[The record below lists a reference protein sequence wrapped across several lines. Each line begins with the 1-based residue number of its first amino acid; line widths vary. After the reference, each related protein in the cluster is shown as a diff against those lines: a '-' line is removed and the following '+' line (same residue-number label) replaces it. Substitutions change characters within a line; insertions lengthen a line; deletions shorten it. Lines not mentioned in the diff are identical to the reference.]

1 MEGSGVHIRWMSVE
15 NAMTKEVTCVK
26 SSERVRDAWLILM
39 EKDIS
44 GAPVLD
50 ESGALVGVL
59 SVTDIYRAIVDRVLK
74 AKALREATRKIEDPA
89 EEDKE
94 ELREMSLAIRAV
106 NELAVSALLPKE
118 QKLFVLGPFDSV
130 ERAIRLM
137 AENNVNRLPVVKDGR
152 VIGIITRQD
161 IIHIVS
167 RVR

>member
-1 MEGSGVHIRWMSVE
+1 MSVE

>member
-137 AENNVNRLPVVKDGR
+137 AEHNVNRLPVVKDGR

-161 IIHIVS
+161 IIRIVS

>member
-1 MEGSGVHIRWMSVE
+1 MSVE

-161 IIHIVS
+161 VIHIVS